1 MDIKKIK
8 ENISRA
14 KEILEIMDMM
24 REVVLQNAQLN
35 KEIAALKVEN
45 KELMQL
51 QAQDLAK
58 LKSTISKFS
67 GKLAAFEDYKESEE
81 IQRVLKRI
89 QGELSEYDN

>member
-45 KELMQL
+45 KELLQL

-67 GKLAAFEDYKESEE
+67 SKLAAFEDYKESEE